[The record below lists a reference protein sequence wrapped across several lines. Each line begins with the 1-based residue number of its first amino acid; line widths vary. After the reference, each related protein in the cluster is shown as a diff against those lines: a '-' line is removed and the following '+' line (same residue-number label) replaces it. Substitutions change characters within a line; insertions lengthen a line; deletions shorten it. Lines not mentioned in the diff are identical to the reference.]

1 MAFHLLELGVEE
13 GDLLDVVVVTPA
25 QRSSVTVDR
34 HSVSNIKGM
43 LDEDKNAGLKEFLCR
58 GTEQPG

>member
-1 MAFHLLELGVEE
+1 MSFHLLELGVEE
-13 GDLLDVVVVTPA
+13 GYLLDVVVVTFA
-25 QRSSVTVDR
+25 HGSSITIDR
-34 HSVSNIKGM
+34 HSVSNIKRM